1 MAYVGQA
8 IKYDIKITA
17 PNMAYVGQTIEDIK
31 MTTLSMAYV
40 GQAIEDN

>member
-8 IKYDIKITA
+8 IEYNIKITT

-31 MTTLSMAYV
+31 MTTLSIAYV
-40 GQAIEDN
+40 GQAIENN